1 MNFMRTFDKPFF
13 DVKNFIV
20 KKEQFLHRE
29 NKSKSPYHVC
39 YNVNNPYIH
48 IMGVSMIS
56 VLENN
61 PDQEIIFHIFT
72 DGYSLQKSVNSIL

>member
-29 NKSKSPYHVC
+29 NKSKSPYHGGI
-39 YNVNNPYIH
+39 YDI
-48 IMGVSMIS
+48 G
-56 VLENN
+56 
-61 PDQEIIFHIFT
+61 F
-72 DGYSLQKSVNSIL
+72 GK